1 MFAAALALAAAAS
14 WGVGDFFGGVKSRSL
29 NPVAVLLVAQPIG
42 LTPLGIWVAVR
53 GEGPPGSA
61 VLWACLASV
70 LGTTGLIAFYRGMAA
85 GALTIVAPI
94 AGAGAAIPV
103 IWGLTGGDHPSR
115 YQELGFA
122 AALVGVVLASFER
135 RSKARGGTS
144 TPAMRRLR
152 PSTGLLR
159 GQAAVAAG
167 VGWAAIAML
176 AFGSYYI
183 PMHAAS
189 QGDFLWAAFVFRLTS
204 TTLIAVAWLV
214 LRPPRARR
222 ADLPVLAS
230 IGILDTGGNV
240 FFAAASAKGLVS
252 VVSILASLYPVV
264 TVLLA
269 RAVLHERV
277 HRSQELGI
285 ALALAGIVLISA
297 G

>member
-1 MFAAALALAAAAS
+1 VFAAALALAAAAS
-14 WGVGDFFGGVKSRSL
+14 WGVGDFFGGLKSRSL
-29 NPVAVLLVAQPIG
+29 SPVAVLIVAQPIG
-42 LTPLGIWVAVR
+42 LTLLAIWVAVR
-53 GEGPPGSA
+53 GQGPPGSS
-61 VLWACLASV
+61 VLWACLAAV
-70 LGTTGLIAFYRGMAA
+70 LGTTGLIAFYKGMAA
-85 GALTIVAPI
+85 GALSIVAPI

-103 IWGLTGGDHPSR
+103 IWGLAHGDHPSG

-122 AALVGVVLASFER
+122 AALIGVVLASFER
-135 RSKARGGTS
+135 RPEAAR
-144 TPAMRRLR
+144 L
-152 PSTGLLR
+152 
-159 GQAAVAAG
+159 AAG

-176 AFGSYYI
+176 AFGAYYI
-183 PMHAAS
+183 PMHEAS
-189 QGDFLWAAFVFRLTS
+189 HGDFLWAAFVFRLTS
-204 TTLIAVAWLV
+204 TTLIAAAWLV
-214 LRPPRARR
+214 LRPPSARR

-285 ALALAGIVLISA
+285 VLALAGIVLISA

>member
-14 WGVGDFFGGVKSRSL
+14 WGVGDFFGGLKSRSL
-29 NPVAVLLVAQPIG
+29 NPVAILIVAQPIG
-42 LTPLGIWVAVR
+42 LTLLAIWVAVR
-53 GEGPPGSA
+53 GQGPPGSE
-61 VLWACLASV
+61 VLWACLAAV
-70 LGTTGLIAFYRGMAA
+70 LGTTGLIAFYKGMAA
-85 GALTIVAPI
+85 GALSIVAPI

-103 IWGLTGGDHPSR
+103 IWGLAHGDHPSG

-122 AALVGVVLASFER
+122 AALIGVVLASFER
-135 RSKARGGTS
+135 RPEAAR
-144 TPAMRRLR
+144 L
-152 PSTGLLR
+152 
-159 GQAAVAAG
+159 AAG
-167 VGWAAIAML
+167 VGWAVIAML
-176 AFGSYYI
+176 AFGAYYI
-183 PMHAAS
+183 PMHEAS
-189 QGDFLWAAFVFRLTS
+189 HGDFLWAAFVFRLTS
-204 TTLIAVAWLV
+204 TTLIAAAWLV
-214 LRPPRARR
+214 LRPPSARR

-240 FFAAASAKGLVS
+240 FFDAASAKGLVS

>member
-1 MFAAALALAAAAS
+1 MVAAALALAAAVS
-14 WGVGDFFGGVKSRSL
+14 WGIGDFLGGLKSRSL
-29 NPVAVLLVAQPIG
+29 RPVAVLIVAQPIG
-42 LTPLGIWVAVR
+42 GALLGAWVAIR
-53 GEGPPGSA
+53 GQGPPGSQ
-61 VLWACLASV
+61 VLWACVASV
-70 LGTTGLIAFYRGMAA
+70 FGTVGLIAFYRGMAA
-85 GALTIVAPI
+85 GALSIVAPI

-103 IWGLTGGDHPSR
+103 IWGLARGDNPSS
-115 YQELGFA
+115 YQEIGFA
-122 AALVGVVLASFER
+122 AALIGVVLASFER
-135 RSKARGGTS
+135 NPEAAR
-144 TPAMRRLR
+144 
-152 PSTGLLR
+152 
-159 GQAAVAAG
+159 VAAG

-176 AFGSYYI
+176 AFGGYYI

-204 TTLIAVAWLV
+204 TTIIAAAWLV
-214 LRPPRARR
+214 LRPPGARR

-240 FFAAASAKGLVS
+240 FFAASSSKGLVS

-285 ALALAGIVLISA
+285 ALALAGIVLVSA

>member
-14 WGVGDFFGGVKSRSL
+14 WGVGDFFGGLKSRSL
-29 NPVAVLLVAQPIG
+29 NPVAILIVAQPIG
-42 LTPLGIWVAVR
+42 LTLLAIWVAVR
-53 GEGPPGSA
+53 GQGPPGSE
-61 VLWACLASV
+61 VLWACLAAV
-70 LGTTGLIAFYRGMAA
+70 LGTTGLIAFYKGMAA
-85 GALTIVAPI
+85 GALSIVAPI

-103 IWGLTGGDHPSR
+103 IWGLAHGDHPSG

-122 AALVGVVLASFER
+122 AALIGVVLASFER
-135 RSKARGGTS
+135 RPEAAR
-144 TPAMRRLR
+144 L
-152 PSTGLLR
+152 
-159 GQAAVAAG
+159 AAG
-167 VGWAAIAML
+167 VGWAVIAML
-176 AFGSYYI
+176 AFGAYYI
-183 PMHAAS
+183 PMHEAS
-189 QGDFLWAAFVFRLTS
+189 HGDFLWAAFVFRLTS
-204 TTLIAVAWLV
+204 TTLIAAAWLV
-214 LRPPRARR
+214 VRPSSARR

-285 ALALAGIVLISA
+285 VLALVGIVLISA

>member
-1 MFAAALALAAAAS
+1 VFAAALALAAAAS
-14 WGVGDFFGGVKSRSL
+14 WGVGDFFGGLKSRSL
-29 NPVAVLLVAQPIG
+29 NPIAVLIVAQPIG
-42 LTPLGIWVAVR
+42 LTLLAIWVAVR
-53 GEGPPGSA
+53 GQGPPGSS
-61 VLWACLASV
+61 VLWACLAAV
-70 LGTTGLIAFYRGMAA
+70 LGTTGLIAFYKGMAA
-85 GALTIVAPI
+85 GALSIVAPI

-103 IWGLTGGDHPSR
+103 IWGLAHGDHPSG

-122 AALVGVVLASFER
+122 AALIGVVLASFER
-135 RSKARGGTS
+135 RPEAAR
-144 TPAMRRLR
+144 L
-152 PSTGLLR
+152 
-159 GQAAVAAG
+159 AAG

-176 AFGSYYI
+176 AFGAYYI
-183 PMHAAS
+183 PMHEAS
-189 QGDFLWAAFVFRLTS
+189 HGDFLWAAFVFRLTS
-204 TTLIAVAWLV
+204 TTLIAAAWLV

-269 RAVLHERV
+269 RAVLNERV

-285 ALALAGIVLISA
+285 VLALAGIVLISA

>member
-14 WGVGDFFGGVKSRSL
+14 WGVGDFFGGLKSRSL
-29 NPVAVLLVAQPIG
+29 NPVAILIVAQPIG
-42 LTPLGIWVAVR
+42 LTLLAIWVAVR
-53 GEGPPGSA
+53 GQGPPGSE
-61 VLWACLASV
+61 VLWACLAAV
-70 LGTTGLIAFYRGMAA
+70 LGTTGLIAFYKGMAA
-85 GALTIVAPI
+85 GALSIVAPI

-103 IWGLTGGDHPSR
+103 IWGLAHGDHPSG

-122 AALVGVVLASFER
+122 AALIGVVLASFER
-135 RSKARGGTS
+135 RPEAAR
-144 TPAMRRLR
+144 L
-152 PSTGLLR
+152 
-159 GQAAVAAG
+159 AAG
-167 VGWAAIAML
+167 VGWAVIAML
-176 AFGSYYI
+176 AFGAYYI
-183 PMHAAS
+183 PMHEAS
-189 QGDFLWAAFVFRLTS
+189 HGDFLWAAFVFRLTS
-204 TTLIAVAWLV
+204 TTLIAAAWLV
-214 LRPPRARR
+214 LRPPSARR

-252 VVSILASLYPVV
+252 VVSILASLYPVF

>member
-1 MFAAALALAAAAS
+1 LFAAALALAAAAS
-14 WGVGDFFGGVKSRSL
+14 WGVGDFFGGLKSRSL
-29 NPVAVLLVAQPIG
+29 NPVAVLIVAQPIG
-42 LTPLGIWVAVR
+42 LTLLAIWVAVR
-53 GEGPPGSA
+53 GQGPPGSS
-61 VLWACLASV
+61 VLWACLAAV
-70 LGTTGLIAFYRGMAA
+70 LGTTGLIAFYKGMAA
-85 GALTIVAPI
+85 GALSIVAPI

-103 IWGLTGGDHPSR
+103 IWGLAHGDHPSG

-122 AALVGVVLASFER
+122 AALIGVVLASFER
-135 RSKARGGTS
+135 RPEAAR
-144 TPAMRRLR
+144 L
-152 PSTGLLR
+152 
-159 GQAAVAAG
+159 AAG
-167 VGWAAIAML
+167 VGWAAIAMV
-176 AFGSYYI
+176 AFGAYYI
-183 PMHAAS
+183 PMHEATH
-189 QGDFLWAAFVFRLTS
+189 GDFLWAAFVFRLTS
-204 TTLIAVAWLV
+204 TTLIAAAWLV
-214 LRPPRARR
+214 LRPPSARR

-285 ALALAGIVLISA
+285 VLALAGIVLISA

>member
-1 MFAAALALAAAAS
+1 LFTAALALAAAAS
-14 WGVGDFFGGVKSRSL
+14 WGVGDFFGGLKSRSL
-29 NPVAVLLVAQPIG
+29 NPVAILIVAQPIG
-42 LTPLGIWVAVR
+42 LTLLGVWVAVR
-53 GEGPPGSA
+53 GQGPPGSA

-70 LGTTGLIAFYRGMAA
+70 LGTTGLIAFYLGMAA
-85 GALTIVAPI
+85 GALSIVAPI

-103 IWGLTGGDHPSR
+103 IWGLAGGDHPSG

-122 AALVGVVLASFER
+122 AALIGVVLASFER
-135 RSKARGGTS
+135 RPEAT
-144 TPAMRRLR
+144 RL
-152 PSTGLLR
+152 
-159 GQAAVAAG
+159 AAG

-176 AFGSYYI
+176 AFGAYYI

-189 QGDFLWAAFVFRLTS
+189 HGDFLWAAFIFRLTS
-204 TTLIAVAWLV
+204 TTLIAAAWLV

-269 RAVLHERV
+269 RAVLNERV

>member
-1 MFAAALALAAAAS
+1 LFTAALALAAAAS
-14 WGVGDFFGGVKSRSL
+14 WGVGDFFGGLKSRSL
-29 NPVAVLLVAQPIG
+29 NPVAILIVAQPIG
-42 LTPLGIWVAVR
+42 LTLLGVWVAAR
-53 GEGPPGSA
+53 GQGPPGSA

-70 LGTTGLIAFYRGMAA
+70 LGTTGLIAFYLGMAA
-85 GALTIVAPI
+85 GALSIVAPI

-103 IWGLTGGDHPSR
+103 IWGLAGGDHPSG

-122 AALVGVVLASFER
+122 AALIGVVLASFER
-135 RSKARGGTS
+135 KPEAAR
-144 TPAMRRLR
+144 L
-152 PSTGLLR
+152 
-159 GQAAVAAG
+159 AAG

-176 AFGSYYI
+176 AFGAYYI

-189 QGDFLWAAFVFRLTS
+189 HGDFLWAAFIFRLTS
-204 TTLIAVAWLV
+204 TTLIAAAWLV

-269 RAVLHERV
+269 RAVLKERV

>member
-1 MFAAALALAAAAS
+1 MFVAALALAAAVS
-14 WGVGDFFGGVKSRSL
+14 WGIGDFLGGLKSRAL
-29 NPVAVLLVAQPIG
+29 RPVAVLIVAQPIG
-42 LTPLGIWVAVR
+42 GALLGLWVALR
-53 GEGPPGSA
+53 GQGPPGTA

-70 LGTTGLIAFYRGMAA
+70 FGTTGLIAFYRGMAA
-85 GALTIVAPI
+85 GALSIVAPI

-103 IWGLTGGDHPSR
+103 IWGLARGDHPSS

-122 AALVGVVLASFER
+122 AALIGIVLASFER
-135 RSKARGGTS
+135 RPAAARI
-144 TPAMRRLR
+144 
-152 PSTGLLR
+152 
-159 GQAAVAAG
+159 AAG

-176 AFGSYYI
+176 AFGGYYI

-204 TTLIAVAWLV
+204 TTLIAAAWLV
-214 LRPPRARR
+214 LRPPGARR

-230 IGILDTGGNV
+230 IGVLDTGGNV
-240 FFAAASAKGLVS
+240 FFSAASAKGLVS

-269 RAVLHERV
+269 RAVLAERV

>member
-14 WGVGDFFGGVKSRSL
+14 WGVGDFFGGLKSRSL
-29 NPVAVLLVAQPIG
+29 NPVAILIVAQPIG
-42 LTPLGIWVAVR
+42 LTLLAIWVAVR
-53 GEGPPGSA
+53 GQGPPGSS
-61 VLWACLASV
+61 VLWACLAAV
-70 LGTTGLIAFYRGMAA
+70 LGTTGLIAFYKGMAA
-85 GALTIVAPI
+85 GALSIVAPI

-103 IWGLTGGDHPSR
+103 IWGLAHGDHPSG

-122 AALVGVVLASFER
+122 AALTGVVLASFER
-135 RSKARGGTS
+135 RPEAAR
-144 TPAMRRLR
+144 L
-152 PSTGLLR
+152 
-159 GQAAVAAG
+159 AAG
-167 VGWAAIAML
+167 VGWAVIAML
-176 AFGSYYI
+176 AFGAYYI
-183 PMHAAS
+183 PMHEAS
-189 QGDFLWAAFVFRLTS
+189 HGDFLWAAFVFRLTS
-204 TTLIAVAWLV
+204 TTLIAAAWLV
-214 LRPPRARR
+214 LRPPSARR
-222 ADLPVLAS
+222 GDLPVLAS

>member
-1 MFAAALALAAAAS
+1 VFAAALALAAAAS
-14 WGVGDFFGGVKSRSL
+14 WGVGDFLGGLKSRSL
-29 NPVAVLLVAQPIG
+29 NPVAILIVAQPIG
-42 LTPLGIWVAVR
+42 LTLLAIWVAVR
-53 GEGPPGSA
+53 GQGPPGSS
-61 VLWACLASV
+61 VLWACLAAV
-70 LGTTGLIAFYRGMAA
+70 LGTTGLIAFYKGMAA
-85 GALTIVAPI
+85 GALSIVAPI

-103 IWGLTGGDHPSR
+103 IWGLAHGDHPSG

-122 AALVGVVLASFER
+122 AALIGVVLASFER
-135 RSKARGGTS
+135 RPEAAR
-144 TPAMRRLR
+144 L
-152 PSTGLLR
+152 
-159 GQAAVAAG
+159 AAG
-167 VGWAAIAML
+167 VGWAVIAML
-176 AFGSYYI
+176 AFGAYYI
-183 PMHAAS
+183 PMHEAS
-189 QGDFLWAAFVFRLTS
+189 HGDFLWAAFVFRLTS
-204 TTLIAVAWLV
+204 TTLIAAAWLV
-214 LRPPRARR
+214 VRPSSARR

-285 ALALAGIVLISA
+285 VLALAGIVLISA

>member
-1 MFAAALALAAAAS
+1 VFAAALALAAAAS
-14 WGVGDFFGGVKSRSL
+14 WGVGDFFGGLKSRSL
-29 NPVAVLLVAQPIG
+29 NPVAILIVAQPIG
-42 LTPLGIWVAVR
+42 LTLLAIWVAVR
-53 GEGPPGSA
+53 GQGPPGSE
-61 VLWACLASV
+61 VLWACLAAV
-70 LGTTGLIAFYRGMAA
+70 LGTTGLIAFYKGMAA
-85 GALTIVAPI
+85 GALSIVAPI

-103 IWGLTGGDHPSR
+103 IWGLAHGDHPSG

-122 AALVGVVLASFER
+122 AALIGVVLASFER
-135 RSKARGGTS
+135 RPEAAR
-144 TPAMRRLR
+144 L
-152 PSTGLLR
+152 
-159 GQAAVAAG
+159 AAG
-167 VGWAAIAML
+167 VGWAVIAML
-176 AFGSYYI
+176 AFGAYYI
-183 PMHAAS
+183 PMHEAS
-189 QGDFLWAAFVFRLTS
+189 HGDFLWAAFVFRLTS
-204 TTLIAVAWLV
+204 TTLIAAAWLV
-214 LRPPRARR
+214 VRPSSARR

>member
-1 MFAAALALAAAAS
+1 VFTAALALAAAVS
-14 WGVGDFFGGVKSRSL
+14 WGVGDFFGGLKSRSL
-29 NPVAVLLVAQPIG
+29 NPVAVLIVAQPIG
-42 LTPLGIWVAVR
+42 LTLLGIWVAVR
-53 GEGPPGSA
+53 DQGPPGSA
-61 VLWACLASV
+61 VLWACLAAV
-70 LGTTGLIAFYRGMAA
+70 LGTTGLIAFYLGMAA
-85 GALTIVAPI
+85 GALSIVAPI

-103 IWGLTGGDHPSR
+103 IWGLAGGDHPSR

-122 AALVGVVLASFER
+122 AALVGIVLASFER
-135 RSKARGGTS
+135 RPEAAR
-144 TPAMRRLR
+144 L
-152 PSTGLLR
+152 
-159 GQAAVAAG
+159 AAG

-176 AFGSYYI
+176 AFGAYYI

-189 QGDFLWAAFVFRLTS
+189 HGDFLWAAFVFRLTS
-204 TTLIAVAWLV
+204 TTLIAAAWLV
-214 LRPPRARR
+214 LRPPRGRR
-222 ADLPVLAS
+222 ADLTVLAS

-240 FFAAASAKGLVS
+240 FFAAASARGLVS

-269 RAVLHERV
+269 RVVLNERV

>member
-1 MFAAALALAAAAS
+1 LFAAALALAAAAS
-14 WGVGDFFGGVKSRSL
+14 WGVGDFFGGLKSRSL
-29 NPVAVLLVAQPIG
+29 NPVAILIVAQPIG
-42 LTPLGIWVAVR
+42 LALLAIWVAVR
-53 GEGPPGSA
+53 GQGPPGSS
-61 VLWACLASV
+61 VLWACLAAV
-70 LGTTGLIAFYRGMAA
+70 LGTTGLIAFYKGMAA

-103 IWGLTGGDHPSR
+103 IWGLAHGDHPSG

-122 AALVGVVLASFER
+122 AALIGVVLASFER
-135 RSKARGGTS
+135 RPEAAR
-144 TPAMRRLR
+144 L
-152 PSTGLLR
+152 
-159 GQAAVAAG
+159 AAG
-167 VGWAAIAML
+167 VGWAVIAMV
-176 AFGSYYI
+176 AFGAYYI
-183 PMHAAS
+183 PMHEAS
-189 QGDFLWAAFVFRLTS
+189 HGDFLWAAFVFRLTS
-204 TTLIAVAWLV
+204 TMLIAAAWLV
-214 LRPPRARR
+214 LRPPSARR

>member
-1 MFAAALALAAAAS
+1 VFVAALALAAAVS
-14 WGVGDFFGGVKSRSL
+14 WGIGDFLGGLKSRAL
-29 NPVAVLLVAQPIG
+29 RPVAVLIVAQPIG
-42 LTPLGIWVAVR
+42 GALLGLWVALR
-53 GEGPPGSA
+53 GQGPPGTA

-70 LGTTGLIAFYRGMAA
+70 FGTTGLIAFYRGMAA
-85 GALTIVAPI
+85 GALSIVAPI

-103 IWGLTGGDHPSR
+103 IWGLARGDHPSS

-122 AALVGVVLASFER
+122 AALIGIVLASFER
-135 RSKARGGTS
+135 RPAAARI
-144 TPAMRRLR
+144 
-152 PSTGLLR
+152 
-159 GQAAVAAG
+159 AAG

-176 AFGSYYI
+176 AFGGYYI

-204 TTLIAVAWLV
+204 TTLIAAAWLV
-214 LRPPRARR
+214 LRPPGAHR

-230 IGILDTGGNV
+230 IGVLDTGGNV
-240 FFAAASAKGLVS
+240 FFSAASAKGLVS

-269 RAVLHERV
+269 RAVLAERV

>member
-14 WGVGDFFGGVKSRSL
+14 WGVGDFLGGLKSRSL
-29 NPVAVLLVAQPIG
+29 NPVAILIVAQPIG
-42 LTPLGIWVAVR
+42 LTLLAIWVAVR
-53 GEGPPGSA
+53 GQGPPGSE
-61 VLWACLASV
+61 VLWACLAAV
-70 LGTTGLIAFYRGMAA
+70 LGTTGLIAFYKGMAA
-85 GALTIVAPI
+85 GALSIVAPI

-103 IWGLTGGDHPSR
+103 IWGLAHGDHPSG

-122 AALVGVVLASFER
+122 AALIGVVLASFER
-135 RSKARGGTS
+135 RPEAAR
-144 TPAMRRLR
+144 L
-152 PSTGLLR
+152 
-159 GQAAVAAG
+159 AAG
-167 VGWAAIAML
+167 VGWAVIAMV
-176 AFGSYYI
+176 AFGAYYI
-183 PMHAAS
+183 PMHEAS
-189 QGDFLWAAFVFRLTS
+189 HGDFLWAAFVFRLTS
-204 TTLIAVAWLV
+204 TTLIAAAWLV
-214 LRPPRARR
+214 VRPSSARR

>member
-1 MFAAALALAAAAS
+1 VFAAALALAAAAS
-14 WGVGDFFGGVKSRSL
+14 WGVGDFFGGLKSRSL
-29 NPVAVLLVAQPIG
+29 NPVAILIVAQPIG
-42 LTPLGIWVAVR
+42 LTLLAIWVAVR
-53 GEGPPGSA
+53 GQGPPGSS
-61 VLWACLASV
+61 VLWACLAAV
-70 LGTTGLIAFYRGMAA
+70 LGTTGLIAFYKGMAA

-103 IWGLTGGDHPSR
+103 IWGLAHGDHPSG

-122 AALVGVVLASFER
+122 AALIGVVLASFER
-135 RSKARGGTS
+135 RPEAAR
-144 TPAMRRLR
+144 L
-152 PSTGLLR
+152 
-159 GQAAVAAG
+159 AAG
-167 VGWAAIAML
+167 VGWAVIAMV
-176 AFGSYYI
+176 AFGAYYI
-183 PMHAAS
+183 PMHEAS
-189 QGDFLWAAFVFRLTS
+189 HGDFLWAAFVFRLTS
-204 TTLIAVAWLV
+204 TTLIAAAWLV
-214 LRPPRARR
+214 LRPPSARR

>member
-1 MFAAALALAAAAS
+1 MVAAALALAAAVS
-14 WGVGDFFGGVKSRSL
+14 WGIGDFLGGLKSRSL
-29 NPVAVLLVAQPIG
+29 RPVAVLIVAQPIG
-42 LTPLGIWVAVR
+42 GALLGAWVAIR
-53 GEGPPGSA
+53 GQGPPGSE
-61 VLWACLASV
+61 VLWACVASV
-70 LGTTGLIAFYRGMAA
+70 FGTVGLIAFYRGMAA
-85 GALTIVAPI
+85 GALSIVAPI

-103 IWGLTGGDHPSR
+103 IWGIARGDNPSS
-115 YQELGFA
+115 YQEIGFA

-135 RSKARGGTS
+135 NPEAAR
-144 TPAMRRLR
+144 
-152 PSTGLLR
+152 
-159 GQAAVAAG
+159 VAAG

-176 AFGSYYI
+176 AFGGYYI

-189 QGDFLWAAFVFRLTS
+189 QGDFLWAAFTFRLTS
-204 TTLIAVAWLV
+204 ITIIAAAWLV
-214 LRPPRARR
+214 LRPPGARR

-230 IGILDTGGNV
+230 IGVLDTGGNV
-240 FFAAASAKGLVS
+240 FFAASASEGLVS

>member
-1 MFAAALALAAAAS
+1 VFAAALALAAAAS
-14 WGVGDFFGGVKSRSL
+14 WGVGDFFGGLKSRSL
-29 NPVAVLLVAQPIG
+29 NPVAILIVAQPIG
-42 LTPLGIWVAVR
+42 LTLLAIWVAVR
-53 GEGPPGSA
+53 GQGPPGSS
-61 VLWACLASV
+61 VLWACLAAV
-70 LGTTGLIAFYRGMAA
+70 LGTTGLIAFYKGMAA
-85 GALTIVAPI
+85 GALSIVAPI

-103 IWGLTGGDHPSR
+103 IWGLAHGDHPSG

-122 AALVGVVLASFER
+122 AALIGVVLASFER
-135 RSKARGGTS
+135 RPEAAR
-144 TPAMRRLR
+144 L
-152 PSTGLLR
+152 
-159 GQAAVAAG
+159 AAG
-167 VGWAAIAML
+167 VGWAVIAML
-176 AFGSYYI
+176 AFGVYYI
-183 PMHAAS
+183 PMHEAS
-189 QGDFLWAAFVFRLTS
+189 HGDFLWAAFVFRLTS
-204 TTLIAVAWLV
+204 TTLIAAAWLV
-214 LRPPRARR
+214 VRPSSARR

-285 ALALAGIVLISA
+285 VLALAGIVLISA